1 MLALNSLSYE
11 LFLLV
16 LYATYAHAFD
26 ISQFLSGHSHD
37 TEEMWTGLAP
47 AWVSSPNARGT
58 GDILF
63 SCLTTLAACAYT
75 AVHPIIPPGG
85 ESTRNFTII
94 KYLLVLV
101 AVMAPEA
108 VVAFA
113 VQEFYDAW
121 RLKKKLQGIIK
132 RTPCEH
138 HQKPDKNQPRVSVR
152 NPEKKLECPAS
163 HLDLS
168 KEVNMTFCFFVVMSG
183 LQVDI
188 SGIKPSH
195 YVRYSHHAD
204 EMPSILP
211 LSVDGVIELA
221 ELGHLCKLIVPH
233 SVIDDKSKGALLQ
246 KALVLIQVLWMA
258 IQCIARSVAGFPIS
272 LLELHTF
279 GHVLFTLLM
288 YGFWFWKPLDIKLPE
303 VKPTDGFEDVLALM
317 LQEHSHSPL
326 PSLPHNNPEST
337 SSEPEI
343 PPSTS
348 PLSIDISTHDHSI
361 STDLEDGNSVEN
373 RLTTAPSIAGRR
385 SIPYQDDE
393 PLLTSC
399 TISNTT
405 VCRTLEVGDVLQCGF
420 AHYPVV
426 NKRPSWRVRLS
437 GDEEWPTDIPSESGP
452 DNDSQWALDS
462 KKPPILLTSQ
472 DLRRARKAARFIYQ
486 LDAKEGPPTT
496 RKVPYSRAR
505 FGSTG
510 QHCRYPNKG
519 YKSAFQSL
527 RFEIRMLY
535 RSCATASTPASTTTT
550 EPSGGSDS
558 DVEVGR
564 LPIHVVRQ
572 NLCREAIPLFMTK
585 WAAYLDLIFLDI
597 QKASIAF
604 AALVGMLLGGLHLLA
619 WNFTFPTPIEGL
631 LWKISAVSMVAAI
644 PYVLLFR
651 AGVVWFQRYQYYHG
665 RMGKKTSPFLL
676 FKFLNIYVFL
686 SAIVGIL
693 FFAGTRLY
701 LIVESFISIRH
712 MSYGTFFVPR
722 WTQVFPHV

>member
-16 LYATYAHAFD
+16 LYASYAHAFD

-47 AWVSSPNARGT
+47 AW
-58 GDILF
+58 
-63 SCLTTLAACAYT
+63 
-75 AVHPIIPPGG
+75 
-85 ESTRNFTII
+85 
-94 KYLLVLV
+94 YLLVLV

-121 RLKKKLQGIIK
+121 RLKKKLQEIIK
-132 RTPCEH
+132 RKPCEH
-138 HQKPDKNQPRVSVR
+138 HQKPDKNQHRVSVR
-152 NPEKKLECPAS
+152 NPEK
-163 HLDLS
+163 
-168 KEVNMTFCFFVVMSG
+168 VNMTFCFFVVMSG

-317 LQEHSHSPL
+317 LQEQYCDLQNITTWICPPEEPLTTGESHSSHSPL

-337 SSEPEI
+337 SFEPEI

-348 PLSIDISTHDHSI
+348 PLSIQLPTHDHSI
-361 STDLEDGNSVEN
+361 STDQEDGNSVEN
-373 RLTTAPSIAGRR
+373 PLRMAPSIAGRR
-385 SIPYQDDE
+385 SIPDQDDE
-393 PLLTSC
+393 PPLTSC

-405 VCRTLEVGDVLQCGF
+405 VFRTLEVGDVLQCGF

-426 NKRPSWRVRLS
+426 NKRPSWRVRLN
-437 GDEEWPTDIPSESGP
+437 GKEEWPTDIPSESDP

-462 KKPPILLTSQ
+462 RKPPILLTSQ
-472 DLRRARKAARFIYQ
+472 DVRRARKAARFIYQ
-486 LDAKEGPPTT
+486 LDAKEGQPIT
-496 RKVPYSRAR
+496 RKEPYSRGR

-519 YKSAFQSL
+519 FKSAFQSL

-535 RSCATASTPASTTTT
+535 RSCATASTHASTTTT
-550 EPSGGSDS
+550 EPSRGSKS

-604 AALVGMLLGGLHLLA
+604 AALVGMLLGALHLLA

-644 PYVLLFR
+644 PDVLVFR

-665 RMGKKTSPFLL
+665 RMGKRTSPFLL
-676 FKFLNIYVFL
+676 FKFLNIYVFF
-686 SAIVGIL
+686 SAIVGVL

-722 WTQVFPHV
+722 WIQVFPHV